1 MLTRSS
7 SRCATHRE
15 RACELRPDRSGVKK
29 EETAQPPQRPEPTS
43 DQLLAFREEFP
54 ILAKTT
60 YLVSNS
66 LGPMPRTVPEKL
78 AEYARDWGEL
88 GVMAWNRGWWE
99 QPVEVGNEIA
109 PLINAGNGEIVMMPN
124 VTIAQTAVL
133 SAIDFPKERDTVVMT
148 ELDFP
153 SVRYAYAEMA
163 QRLGARVVVVR
174 SDDGLTI
181 DPDKLLAAIDE
192 RTRLIAVSHVL
203 FRSAYIMDAD
213 VICRRAHDVGALVS
227 LDSFHAVGVVPVD
240 VKRSKTDFLTGG
252 VLKWL
257 CGGPGACF
265 LYVSPSVRDQLK
277 PALTGWQAHARPFAF
292 EEKMEYTAGPF
303 RWLNGTPVIPA
314 LYAAAEGPKIVRR
327 AGIAAIRAK
336 SVRLT
341 SRLIELAD
349 ARGYKVNAPRDPAR
363 RGGTVALDVPHGY
376 EVTQHLLSRNI
387 LVDYRVGAGIRIA
400 PHFFTS
406 EEELELAVSEIET
419 ALESG
424 SWQRFSE
431 KIAVVT

>member
-1 MLTRSS
+1 
-7 SRCATHRE
+7 
-15 RACELRPDRSGVKK
+15 VK
-29 EETAQPPQRPEPTS
+29 AGARRQQDP
-43 DQLLAFREEFP
+43 LLAFREEFP
-54 ILAKTT
+54 ILEKTT

-66 LGPMPRTVPEKL
+66 LGPMPRTVPAKL
-78 AEYARDWGEL
+78 AEYARDWGDL
-88 GVMAWNRGWWE
+88 GVKAWNRGWWE
-99 QPVEVGNEIA
+99 LPVDVGNEIA
-109 PLINAGNGEIVMMPN
+109 PLINADNGEIVMMPN

-133 SAIDFPKERDTVVMT
+133 SSIDFTKERDSVVMT
-148 ELDFP
+148 EFDFP
-153 SVRYAYAEMA
+153 SVRYAFAEMA
-163 QRLGARVVVVR
+163 EKLGARVVVVR

-181 DPDKLLAAIDE
+181 DRDKLLAAIDE
-192 RTRLIAVSHVL
+192 RTRLVAVSHVL
-203 FRSAYIMDAD
+203 FRSSFFMDVDA
-213 VICRRAHDVGALVS
+213 ICARAHDVGALVS

-265 LYVSPSVRDQLK
+265 LYVSPSVRDKLK

-292 EEKMEYTAGPF
+292 EETMEFASGAF

-314 LYAAAEGPKIVRR
+314 LYAAAEGPKILRR
-327 AGIAAIRAK
+327 AGVGAIREK

-341 SRLIELAD
+341 SHLIDLAD
-349 ARGYKVNAPRDPAR
+349 ARGYTVNAPRDPAR
-363 RGGTVALDVPHGY
+363 RGGTVAIDVPHGY

-400 PHFFTS
+400 PHFFTR
-406 EEELELAVSEIET
+406 EDELDEAVSEIDN

>member
-1 MLTRSS
+1 
-7 SRCATHRE
+7 
-15 RACELRPDRSGVKK
+15 
-29 EETAQPPQRPEPTS
+29 
-43 DQLLAFREEFP
+43 
-54 ILAKTT
+54 
-60 YLVSNS
+60 
-66 LGPMPRTVPEKL
+66 
-78 AEYARDWGEL
+78 
-88 GVMAWNRGWWE
+88 
-99 QPVEVGNEIA
+99 
-109 PLINAGNGEIVMMPN
+109 
-124 VTIAQTAVL
+124 
-133 SAIDFPKERDTVVMT
+133 MT

-192 RTRLIAVSHVL
+192 RTRLVAVSHVL

-213 VICRRAHDVGALVS
+213 AICRRAHDVGALVS

-240 VKRSKTDFLTGG
+240 VKRSKADFLTGG

-265 LYVSPSVRDQLK
+265 LYVSPEVRDRLK

-292 EEKMEYTAGPF
+292 EEIMEYTSGAF

-314 LYAAAEGPKIVRR
+314 LYAAAEGPRILRR
-327 AGIAAIRAK
+327 AGITAIREK
-336 SVRLT
+336 SLRLT
-341 SRLIELAD
+341 SRLIDLAD
-349 ARGYKVNAPRDPAR
+349 SRGYRVNAPRDPER

-376 EVTQHLLSRNI
+376 EVAQHLLSRNV

-400 PHFFTS
+400 PHFFTR
-406 EEELELAVSEIET
+406 EDELEEVIFEIDT

-431 KIAVVT
+431 KMAVVT

>member
-1 MLTRSS
+1 MTD
-7 SRCATHRE
+7 
-15 RACELRPDRSGVKK
+15 P
-29 EETAQPPQRPEPTS
+29 
-43 DQLLAFREEFP
+43 LLAYREEFP
-54 ILAKTT
+54 ILERTT

-88 GVMAWNRGWWE
+88 GVKAWNRGWWE
-99 QPVEVGNEIA
+99 LPVDVGNEIA
-109 PLINAGNGEIVMMPN
+109 PLINADSGEIVMMPN

-133 SAIDFPKERDTVVMT
+133 SSIDFTKERDTVVMT

-153 SVRYAYAEMA
+153 SVRYAFAEMA
-163 QRLGARVVVVR
+163 ERFGARVVVVR

-181 DPDKLLAAIDE
+181 DRDKLLAAINE
-192 RTRLIAVSHVL
+192 RTRLVAVSHVL
-203 FRSAYIMDAD
+203 FRSSFFMDVDA
-213 VICRRAHDVGALVS
+213 ICARAHEVGALVS

-257 CGGPGACF
+257 CGGPGGCF
-265 LYVSPSVRDQLK
+265 LYVSPSVRDKLK

-292 EEKMEYTAGPF
+292 EETMEFTSGAF

-314 LYAAAEGPKIVRR
+314 LYAAAEGPKILRR
-327 AGIAAIRAK
+327 AGVGAIREK

-341 SRLIELAD
+341 SHLIDLAD
-349 ARGYKVNAPRDPAR
+349 ARGYTVNAPRDPAR
-363 RGGTVALDVPHGY
+363 RGGTVAIDVPHGY

-400 PHFFTS
+400 PHFFTR
-406 EEELELAVSEIET
+406 EDELDEAVSEIDK

-431 KIAVVT
+431 KIAAVT

>member
-1 MLTRSS
+1 MNPAS
-7 SRCATHRE
+7 SR
-15 RACELRPDRSGVKK
+15 
-29 EETAQPPQRPEPTS
+29 QRDP
-43 DQLLAFREEFP
+43 LLAFRDEFP
-54 ILAKTT
+54 ILEKTN

-78 AEYARDWGEL
+78 AQYARDWGEL
-88 GVMAWNRGWWE
+88 GVRAWTRGWWE
-99 QPVEVGNEIA
+99 KPIDVGNEIA
-109 PLINAGNGEIVMMPN
+109 PLINAGAGEVVMMPN

-133 SAIDFPKERDTVVMT
+133 SSIDFPRARDTVVMT

-163 QRLGARVVVVR
+163 ERFGARVVVVR
-174 SDDGLTI
+174 SDDGISI
-181 DPDKLLAAIDE
+181 DQDRLLAAIDE
-192 RTRLIAVSHVL
+192 RTRVVAVSHVL
-203 FRSAYIMDAD
+203 FRSAYLMDAD
-213 VICRRAHDVGALVS
+213 AICRRAHEMGALVS
-227 LDSFHAVGVVPVD
+227 LDSFHAVGIVPVD
-240 VKRSKTDFLTGG
+240 VKRSNVDFLTGG

-257 CGGPGACF
+257 SGGPGGCF
-265 LYVSPSVRDQLK
+265 LYVSPAVRDVLK
-277 PALTGWQAHARPFAF
+277 PALTGWQAHTRPFAF
-292 EEKMEYTAGPF
+292 EETMEYTSGAF

-314 LYAAAEGPKIVRR
+314 LYAAAEGPKILRR
-327 AGIAAIRAK
+327 AGIAAIREK

-349 ARGYKVNAPRDPAR
+349 ARGFGVHAPRDPSR
-363 RGGTVALDVPHGY
+363 RGGAVAVDVPHAY

-400 PHFFTS
+400 PHFFTR
-406 EEELELAVSEIET
+406 EEELDEAVYEIGKS
-419 ALESG
+419 LESR

>member
-1 MLTRSS
+1 MKKQESRSS
-7 SRCATHRE
+7 D
-15 RACELRPDRSGVKK
+15 P
-29 EETAQPPQRPEPTS
+29 
-43 DQLLAFREEFP
+43 LLAFREEFP
-54 ILAKTT
+54 ILANTT

-78 AEYARDWGEL
+78 AEYGRDWGDL
-88 GVMAWNRGWWE
+88 GVKAWNRGWWE
-99 QPVEVGNEIA
+99 MPVEVGNEIA
-109 PLINAGNGEIVMMPN
+109 PLINAGDGEVVMMPN

-133 SAIDFPKERDTVVMT
+133 SALDFPRERDTVVMT

-153 SVRYAYAEMA
+153 SVRYAFAEMA
-163 QRLGARVVVVR
+163 ERLGARVVVVP
-174 SDDGLTI
+174 SDDGITI
-181 DPDKLLAAIDE
+181 DQEKLLTAIDE
-192 RTRLIAVSHVL
+192 RTRLVAVSHVL
-203 FRSAYIMDAD
+203 FRSAYLMDANA
-213 VICRRAHDVGALVS
+213 ICKRAHEVGALVS
-227 LDSFHAVGVVPVD
+227 LDSFHAVGIVPVD
-240 VKRSKTDFLTGG
+240 VKRSKVDFLTGG

-265 LYVSPSVRDQLK
+265 LYISAAVRDRLK

-292 EEKMEYTAGPF
+292 EETMEFTSGAF

-314 LYAAAEGPKIVRR
+314 LYAAAEGPKILRR
-327 AGIAAIRAK
+327 AGVPAIREK
-336 SVRLT
+336 SIRLT

-349 ARGYKVNAPRDPAR
+349 QRGFQVNAPRDPAQ
-363 RGGTVALDVPHGY
+363 RGGTVAVDVPHGY

-400 PHFFTS
+400 PHFFTK
-406 EEELELAVSEIET
+406 EDELEEALHEIDQ

-424 SWQRFSE
+424 TWRRFTE

>member
-1 MLTRSS
+1 MRSS
-7 SRCATHRE
+7 RPCAKE
-15 RACELRPDRSGVKK
+15 RAAVNETKSHAIIVSSSKPASPD
-29 EETAQPPQRPEPTS
+29 P
-43 DQLLAFREEFP
+43 LLAFRDEFP
-54 ILAKTT
+54 ILEKTS

-66 LGPMPRTVPEKL
+66 LGPMPRTVPERL

-88 GVMAWNRGWWE
+88 GVKAWTHGWWE
-99 QPVEVGNEIA
+99 RPVHVGNEIA
-109 PLINAGNGEIVMMPN
+109 PLINAGSDEVVMMPN

-133 SAIDFPKERDTVVMT
+133 SAIDFPNGRDTIVMT

-163 QRLGARVVVVR
+163 ERIGARVVVVE

-181 DPDKLLAAIDE
+181 DPGKLLAAIDE
-192 RTRLIAVSHVL
+192 RTRLVAVSHVL
-203 FRSAYIMDAD
+203 FRSAFLMDAD
-213 VICRRAHDVGALVS
+213 AICRRAHEMGALVS
-227 LDSFHAVGVVPVD
+227 LDSFHAVGIVPVD
-240 VKRSKTDFLTGG
+240 VKRSNVDFLTGG

-265 LYVSPSVRDQLK
+265 LYVSPKVRDELK

-292 EEKMEYTAGPF
+292 EETMEFTTGAF

-314 LYAAAEGPKIVRR
+314 LYAAAEGPKILRR
-327 AGIAAIRAK
+327 AGIAAIREK

-341 SRLIELAD
+341 TRLIELAD
-349 ARGYKVNAPRDPAR
+349 ARGYSVNTPRKATE
-363 RGGTVALDVPHGY
+363 RGGTVTVDVPHGY
-376 EVTQHLLSRNI
+376 EVTQHLLSRDI

-400 PHFFTS
+400 PHFFTR
-406 EEELELAVSEIET
+406 EEELEAAIHEIDA
-419 ALESG
+419 ALENG
-424 SWQRFSE
+424 SWQKFSE